1 MSRRI
6 NQVEDV
12 LLAVLCL
19 IYNTDG
25 LRLDG
30 YTSLPLNIH
39 VVKHLCLH
47 LTAGKQSGLLNNTVR
62 KGGLAMVNVGYNTK
76 ITNLTLVY
84 GHLIPHF

>member
-1 MSRRI
+1 MSRRV
-6 NQVEDV
+6 NQVEDI
-12 LLAVLCL
+12 LLAVLSL
-19 IYNTDG
+19 IHNAYRLG
-25 LRLDG
+25 LDG
-30 YTSLPLNIH
+30 YASLPLNIH